1 MTITEKIKE
10 LQSQLTGDLM
20 NDCGTHNEIYKLKIE
35 LAKEQRCSKATY
47 FASSGGLKGNAWIN
61 RYGHIEGLRLEFVLT
76 EWDSDG
82 DF

>member
-35 LAKEQRCSKATY
+35 LAREQGIT
-47 FASSGGLKGNAWIN
+47 
-61 RYGHIEGLRLEFVLT
+61 IEQVDEQDDYECLSCG
-76 EWDSDG
+76 S
-82 DF
+82 